1 MATAANTKDVKVEVV
16 QSTTMPT
23 SSKLVHILAILVS
36 GVIALAVSAVLADG
50 TSVIRLKDPQYLPRA
65 THASLI
71 SAGINYR
78 LDELLGPTYGIG
90 LHHDQSGHSWYS
102 MSAGSTLKE
111 IVQNLG
117 VPVTAAAVPYVI
129 ATDGAPLSPP
139 PAPPRAVPVCR
150 WPRLLCGSDV
160 LGLVWPRVKQT

>member
-1 MATAANTKDVKVEVV
+1 MTIAIDSKNVKVEMPNSPAMPM
-16 QSTTMPT
+16 ST
-23 SSKLVHILAILVS
+23 KLAHVLSILVA

-50 TSVIRLKDPQYLPRA
+50 SSVIRLKDPQYLPRA
-65 THASLI
+65 TDASLI

-129 ATDGAPLSPP
+129 ATDGAPLPPP
-139 PAPPRAVPVCR
+139 PAASVPLAS
-150 WPRLLCGSDV
+150 PSLRL
-160 LGLVWPRVKQT
+160 

>member
-1 MATAANTKDVKVEVV
+1 MTIAIDSKNVKVEMPNSPAMPM
-16 QSTTMPT
+16 ST
-23 SSKLVHILAILVS
+23 KLAHVLSILVA

-50 TSVIRLKDPQYLPRA
+50 SSVIRLKDPQYLPRA
-65 THASLI
+65 TDASLI

-129 ATDGAPLSPP
+129 ATDGTPRVPPPP
-139 PAPPRAVPVCR
+139 PALPQTRRACLVSPSL
-150 WPRLLCGSDV
+150 RL
-160 LGLVWPRVKQT
+160 

>member
-1 MATAANTKDVKVEVV
+1 MTIAIDSKNVKVEMPNSPAMPM
-16 QSTTMPT
+16 ST
-23 SSKLVHILAILVS
+23 KLAHVLSILVA

-50 TSVIRLKDPQYLPRA
+50 SSVIRLKDPQYLPRA
-65 THASLI
+65 TDASLI

-129 ATDGAPLSPP
+129 ATDGTPRVPPPP
-139 PAPPRAVPVCR
+139 PASPKLAERA
-150 WPRLLCGSDV
+150 
-160 LGLVWPRVKQT
+160 